1 MKIHVAMVFLAF
13 FPGTLGSYG
22 KAEEPVQG
30 SIRSWGQP
38 AFGLRSSISVEKTP
52 VLRGSPFIVS
62 VTVENVSGTR
72 IDLEA
77 ISAFHLRNSS
87 KTSPESTL
95 TFGSYW
101 CPVNLADRKSAGKS
115 GLILASPSR
124 LVVEKGTSIS
134 ATMDLARHGWDK
146 STSSWWPARDFDSVV
161 APGDYIL
168 RLDIQVGRG
177 TDPKWIYSN
186 EVKVV
191 IGKKA
196 ASQKPGTSPM
206 FHVLAGLE
214 NR

>member
-1 MKIHVAMVFLAF
+1 MTIHVVMAF
-13 FPGTLGSYG
+13 FALFPGTPGFCG
-22 KAEEPVQG
+22 KGEELIQG

-38 AFGLRSSISVEKTP
+38 AFGLRSSISVEKTS
-52 VLRGSPFIVS
+52 VLRGSPFAVS
-62 VTVENVSGTR
+62 VTVENISGTR

-77 ISAFHLRNSS
+77 ISAFRLRNSS

-101 CPVNLADRKSAGKS
+101 CPVNLADRKSAGKG

-124 LVVEKGTSIS
+124 LLMEKETSIS

-146 STSSWWPARDFDSVV
+146 STSSWWPARDFDPTV
-161 APGDYIL
+161 APGEYVL

-191 IGKKA
+191 IGKMPG
-196 ASQKPGTSPM
+196 QKSG
-206 FHVLAGLE
+206 
-214 NR
+214 

>member
-1 MKIHVAMVFLAF
+1 MKIHFVMAFLAF
-13 FPGTLGSYG
+13 FHGTPGFYG
-22 KAEEPVQG
+22 KGEELIQG

-38 AFGLRSSISVEKTP
+38 AFGLRSSISVGKTP

-72 IDLEA
+72 VDLEA
-77 ISAFHLRNSS
+77 ISAFHLSNSS

-101 CPVNLADRKSAGKS
+101 CPVNLADRKSSGKG

-124 LVVEKGTSIS
+124 LVMGKGASTS

-146 STSSWWPARDFDSVV
+146 STSSWWPARDFDSAV
-161 APGDYIL
+161 APGEYML

-191 IGKKA
+191 IGKQA
-196 ASQKPGTSPM
+196 ASQFICQGRQ
-206 FHVLAGLE
+206 